1 MRVPA
6 RRKGSHCDADIPGR
20 RPGNVPANC
29 TATIVL
35 KCAVAS
41 EKSNHVR
48 THRALNVRRNYSFQ
62 GAMQV
67 YVCVCVS
74 VCVCVCGVCVCVL
87 SEVRARSYPLSHA
100 RALSSRLQKRN
111 MSYSIITMGVARVCR
126 GPCYAGTRQLDATF
140 PLKPSSG
147 ETTSTNIKNYFPEQ
161 FSLYCFLLGA
171 RIIVF
176 LGSGFP

>member
-48 THRALNVRRNYSFQ
+48 TQRALNVRRNYSFQ

-67 YVCVCVS
+67 CELDRHS
-74 VCVCVCGVCVCVL
+74 V
-87 SEVRARSYPLSHA
+87 
-100 RALSSRLQKRN
+100 K
-111 MSYSIITMGVARVCR
+111 
-126 GPCYAGTRQLDATF
+126 GPGADATYHV
-140 PLKPSSG
+140 PSAAAPVS
-147 ETTSTNIKNYFPEQ
+147 SCHSNVN
-161 FSLYCFLLGA
+161 L
-171 RIIVF
+171 
-176 LGSGFP
+176 